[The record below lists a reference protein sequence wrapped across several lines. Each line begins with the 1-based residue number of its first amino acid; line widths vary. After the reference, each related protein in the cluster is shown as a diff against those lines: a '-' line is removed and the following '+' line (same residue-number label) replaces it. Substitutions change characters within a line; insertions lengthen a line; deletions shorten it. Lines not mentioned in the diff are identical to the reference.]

1 MFRRLIEAGGTLNAS
16 DVVDLLRCSAPT
28 ARKEMEAL
36 FVLGVADKA
45 SESKGGAGGPETQ
58 ITLTERFAWFASAE
72 CKALMSSIPDTE
84 GGNLFK
90 IPSATGI
97 KKEFPPCVIVNGDVS
112 DELDAMPAGVFEL

>member
-1 MFRRLIEAGGTLNAS
+1 
-16 DVVDLLRCSAPT
+16 
-28 ARKEMEAL
+28 
-36 FVLGVADKA
+36 
-45 SESKGGAGGPETQ
+45 
-58 ITLTERFAWFASAE
+58 
-72 CKALMSSIPDTE
+72 MSSIPDTE